1 MLGVGRIEGG
11 VGWRRHKGEVESARN
26 GGDAG
31 GRPTE
36 EVVVPRVRPEV
47 PSPLPWDLR
56 LSVNLLPH
64 SPHLQTALKRRFGD
78 DG

>member
-1 MLGVGRIEGG
+1 MLGVGRIKGG
-11 VGWRRHKGEVESARN
+11 VGSARN
-26 GGDAG
+26 GDAG

-36 EVVVPRVRPEV
+36 EVVVLTVRPEV
-47 PSPLPWDLR
+47 PTPLPWDLG

-78 DG
+78 DR

>member
-1 MLGVGRIEGG
+1 MLRVGRIKGG
-11 VGWRRHKGEVESARN
+11 VGSARN
-26 GGDAG
+26 GDAG

-36 EVVVPRVRPEV
+36 EVVALRVLPEV
-47 PSPLPWDLR
+47 PTPLPWDLG

-78 DG
+78 DR